1 MLSRKWFGI
10 LMLGLLTGSLI
21 LGNAP
26 VEKTASLKG
35 TVTDSQGNPLPQATV
50 VLVNLNTQVRHTVLT
65 EKTGEFVFEGL
76 PSGNYRLKAW
86 AAGFKPVVRENIRIT
101 QGKIVTLELR
111 LQPGPAHLVEEE
123 LADLKVEMP
132 AKEGVMGG
140 VVGGVLGGVSQASYR
155 TRSGEI
161 PAPYYRPYHNTEE
174 YSRIYENIFLPALSN
189 PLSTFSIDVD
199 TASYANVRRFINS
212 NQLPIKDAVRIEEM
226 INYFTYAYPEPGR
239 KQPFALYTEISSCPW
254 DTRHRLIH
262 IGLQGRKLE
271 TEELPA
277 SNLVFLLDVSGSMS
291 SPNKLPLLRQAFKLL
306 VNELSPRDRVA
317 ITVYAGA
324 AGLVLPSTAMSQ
336 KDRIISAIERLNAG
350 GSTAGGAGIQL
361 AYKVAEEN
369 LIPGGNNRV
378 ILATDGDFNVGVS
391 STSELVR
398 MIEEKR
404 EKGVFLTVLGFGM
417 GNYKDGR
424 MEELADKGNGNY
436 HYIDNLMEAK
446 KVFVDD
452 MRGTLFTIAKDVKLQ
467 VEFNPAKVKAY
478 RLIGYENRMLKK
490 EDFADDRKDA
500 GELGAGHTVTAL
512 YEIIP
517 YGSEEE
523 IPSQKGL
530 KYQQTHID
538 PKAFKSKE
546 ILTVNLRYKAPD
558 ANKSRLIR
566 HPLVDRAVSLDRASA
581 DFKFSAAVASFGML
595 LRESEFKGDA
605 SYERVLELAR
615 AGKGQDYHGY
625 RAEFIQLVEKTR
637 LLQSITSKTE

>member
-1 MLSRKWFGI
+1 MSSRKWFGI
-10 LMLGLLTGSLI
+10 LVLGLLTGSLV
-21 LGNAP
+21 LGIAP
-26 VEKTASLKG
+26 VEKAASLKG
-35 TVTDSQGNPLPQATV
+35 IVTDPGGNPLPLATV
-50 VLVNLNTQVRHTVLT
+50 VLVNLNTEVKLT
-65 EKTGEFVFEGL
+65 ALTGKRGEFVFEGL
-76 PSGNYRLKAW
+76 PSGNYQLKAW
-86 AAGFKPVVRENIRIT
+86 AAGFSPAIRKNIRIT
-101 QGKIVTLELR
+101 QGKTVTLALK
-111 LQPGPAHLVEEE
+111 LFPGPARPGDEE
-123 LADLKVEMP
+123 LRDLKVEMP
-132 AKEGVMGG
+132 EKEGVIGG
-140 VVGGVLGGVSQASYR
+140 VVGGVLGGVTRASHR
-155 TRSGEI
+155 TRPGE
-161 PAPYYRPYHNTEE
+161 APVPNYQPFHNTEE

-212 NQLPIKDAVRIEEM
+212 NQFPTKDAVRIEEM
-226 INYFTYAYPEPGR
+226 INYFTYAYPAPGKNR
-239 KQPFALYTEISSCPW
+239 PFALYTEISTCPW
-254 DTRHRLIH
+254 DARHRLIH
-262 IGLQGRKLE
+262 IGLQGKKLE
-271 TEELPA
+271 TEELPP

-306 VNELSPRDRVA
+306 IRELGPRDRVA
-317 ITVYAGA
+317 IVVYAGA
-324 AGLVLPSTAMSQ
+324 AGLVLPSTAAAQ
-336 KDRIISAIERLNAG
+336 KEKIIGAIERLNAG
-350 GSTAGGAGIQL
+350 GSTAGGAGIRL
-361 AYKVAEEN
+361 AYQMAEEN

-398 MIEEKR
+398 MIEAKR

-424 MEELADKGNGNY
+424 MEQLADKGNGNY

-452 MRGTLFTIAKDVKLQ
+452 MQGTLFTIAKDVKIQ

-512 YEIIP
+512 YEVIP
-517 YGSEEE
+517 YGSEED
-523 IPSQKGL
+523 IPSHGDL
-530 KYQQTHID
+530 KYQQARID
-538 PKAFKSKE
+538 PKAFKSRE
-546 ILTVNLRYKAPD
+546 ILTVNLRYKDPD
-558 ANKSRLIR
+558 ADKSRLIR
-566 HPLVDRAVSLDRASA
+566 HPLVDRPVSLDRASP

-605 SYERVLELAR
+605 SYESVLKLAR
-615 AGKGQDYHGY
+615 EAKGRDFYGY

-637 LLQSITSKTE
+637 LLQSIASKRN